1 MLVCYTPVGLLGDGR
16 WPFKSEKWVRNPY
29 GGPIKKNACDGEM
42 VDAAAGE
49 AVGLC

>member
-1 MLVCYTPVGLLGDGR
+1 MVAGLSSRRRGFETLLGDQ
-16 WPFKSEKWVRNPY
+16 
-29 GGPIKKNACDGEM
+29 IKKNACDGEM